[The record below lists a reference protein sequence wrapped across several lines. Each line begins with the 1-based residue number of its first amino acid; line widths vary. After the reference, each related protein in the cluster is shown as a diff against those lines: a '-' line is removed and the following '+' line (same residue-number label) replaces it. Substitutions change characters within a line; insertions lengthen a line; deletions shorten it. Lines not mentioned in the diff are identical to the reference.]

1 MTSFRSN
8 GSFWVIGYLSW
19 LTMSRVSVVKSRVIN
34 RCKHFDEVHCPFQEN
49 EVFCKNVHF
58 SELRVFVMNLNNASQ
73 FVFLFADH
81 TDTHPYDLYL
91 LILIP
96 VQFAILILS

>member
-1 MTSFRSN
+1 MTNFRSS

-34 RCKHFDEVHCPFQEN
+34 RCKHFDEVQEN

>member
-1 MTSFRSN
+1 M
-8 GSFWVIGYLSW
+8 L
-19 LTMSRVSVVKSRVIN
+19 
-34 RCKHFDEVHCPFQEN
+34 
-49 EVFCKNVHF
+49 
-58 SELRVFVMNLNNASQ
+58 FVMNLNNASQ

-81 TDTHPYDLYL
+81 KDTHPDDLYL